1 MERRDFIRFT
11 GLTTLGLITG
21 SNLLASAFTAAKHEF
36 IEIKPPKIHVRHGL
50 FNVHSNKNNGL
61 HIQRDIFNGNG
72 LEQIS
77 EERMASIK
85 ISDITG
91 ETFGISDKNEFK
103 SNSSLLTAIKLVAN
117 KATSIKIDSP
127 SIVFSEFEELSV
139 NGALVKNDRA
149 ILQTSKAELRVLS
162 NKNQY
167 LFIYSSNKKNI

>member
-1 MERRDFIRFT
+1 
-11 GLTTLGLITG
+11 
-21 SNLLASAFTAAKHEF
+21 
-36 IEIKPPKIHVRHGL
+36 
-50 FNVHSNKNNGL
+50 
-61 HIQRDIFNGNG
+61 
-72 LEQIS
+72 
-77 EERMASIK
+77 MASIK

-167 LFIYSSNKKNI
+167 LFIYSNNKKNI